1 MRAPL
6 ALVLTLLAVFAAC
19 SRPADKNPRATVY
32 RALHG
37 VLVYPRSIMLQMDAG
52 DSAGQITLTTTDS
65 FPRVVAWF
73 HEAFRLNG
81 WDIQSDAPDRDGTV
95 TLYAQQGRRPVWVRL
110 HANVGGPGTTYTV
123 IGGIVSGD
131 AVK

>member
-6 ALVLTLLAVFAAC
+6 ALTLTLVVGLAAC
-19 SRPADKNPRATVY
+19 SRPADKNPRGTVY

-37 VLVYPRSIMLQMDAG
+37 VLVYPRSLMLEMDAG
-52 DSAGQITLTTTDS
+52 DSVGQITLTTADS

-81 WDIQSDAPDRDGTV
+81 WEMQSDLTGRDGTV
-95 TLYAQQGRRPVWVRL
+95 TLYAEQAKRPLWITL
-110 HANVGGPGTTYTV
+110 KANVGGPGTTYTV

-131 AVK
+131 TVK